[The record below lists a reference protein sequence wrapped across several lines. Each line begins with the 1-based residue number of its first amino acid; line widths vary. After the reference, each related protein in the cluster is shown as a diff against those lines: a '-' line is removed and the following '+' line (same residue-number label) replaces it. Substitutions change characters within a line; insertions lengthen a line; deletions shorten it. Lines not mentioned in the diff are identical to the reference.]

1 MAKEYLTQDE
11 IDLLT
16 NKIYNDI
23 LSVDDKD
30 VAEIYKSKFRKDV
43 LDKFLLEGE
52 EYVQLEGEQEHYV
65 LTSYGRL
72 INTYHIK
79 QIKTL
84 FSSIHNIYYL
94 NSTIMMKV
102 SVEFEKN
109 GWKYDREDIRKRFVD
124 NDWNWSWIP
133 SIERRVRNGEGI
145 PAVGVKYTP
154 RVYYKK
160 DKKKYIQ

>member
-102 SVEFEKN
+102 SVSTYSNLTDLNDYLLKN
-109 GWKYDREDIRKRFVD
+109 I
-124 NDWNWSWIP
+124 
-133 SIERRVRNGEGI
+133 
-145 PAVGVKYTP
+145 
-154 RVYYKK
+154 
-160 DKKKYIQ
+160 

>member
-30 VAEIYKSKFRKDV
+30 VAEIYKSKFKKEV
-43 LDKFLLEGE
+43 IDKFLLEGE
-52 EYVQLEGEQEHYV
+52 EYVQLEGDQEHYV

-72 INTYHIK
+72 INTHHIK

-94 NSTIMMKV
+94 NGTIMVKV
-102 SVEFEKN
+102 SLAFKDN
-109 GWKYDREDIRKRFVD
+109 GWKYDREGIRKRFVD
-124 NDWNWSWIP
+124 NDWSWSWIP
-133 SIERRVRNGEGI
+133 SIERRVKNGEGI
-145 PAVGVKYTP
+145 PVVGVKYKP
-154 RVYYKK
+154 RVNYKK
-160 DKKKYIQ
+160 HKY

>member
-145 PAVGVKYTP
+145 PPVGVKYTP

-160 DKKKYIQ
+160 GKY